1 MMESLQHFMPKSTLQ
16 EIIDNDSNKFT
27 FSEFVKEDI
36 YTNTD
41 YSSTDYKVILYSFF
55 RNNLTIK
62 IGQKL
67 T

>member
-1 MMESLQHFMPKSTLQ
+1 MPKSTLQ

-55 RNNLTIK
+55 FVI
-62 IGQKL
+62 I
-67 T
+67 